1 MKILNLYSGIG
12 GNRHLWGDEH
22 EITAIEINPD
32 ISAIYKSKFPNLSWG
47 TCIVSKKDNEIIVQ
61 RFISKEI
68 CRKYCTAPTCYDFG
82 IGLSSND

>member
-1 MKILNLYSGIG
+1 MSGKELKWLEWKDEDFVIEKIKKEDWEN
-12 GNRHLWGDEH
+12 
-22 EITAIEINPD
+22 
-32 ISAIYKSKFPNLSWG
+32 YKSKFPNLSWG